1 MIRIAGYN
9 NSRRN
14 SMLRN
19 KTELIFWPH
28 LQSLVAI
35 NDLNHFLASQKRDR
49 VAESSFA
56 FNLGPIH
63 RKRIV
68 VQ

>member
-1 MIRIAGYN
+1 
-9 NSRRN
+9 
-14 SMLRN
+14 MLRN